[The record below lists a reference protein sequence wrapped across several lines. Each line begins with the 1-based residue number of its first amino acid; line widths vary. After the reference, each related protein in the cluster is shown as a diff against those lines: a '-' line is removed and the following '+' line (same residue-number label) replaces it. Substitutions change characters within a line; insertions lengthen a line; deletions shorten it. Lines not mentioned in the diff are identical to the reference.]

1 MKQVKCDACG
11 KVEDTPESRD
21 LSTGAV
27 PPKGWRSIS
36 TTIVEHGGDGVM
48 LTSEG
53 NELLSCD
60 DCNAQ
65 MSVDEHHEAE
75 FLQRQNTMG
84 TPVQTTGSHTN
95 D

>member
-11 KVEDTPESRD
+11 KVQDTPDSRD

-36 TTIVEHGGDGVM
+36 TTITEHDGKGTM
-48 LTSEG
+48 ETSEG
-53 NELLSCD
+53 DELLSCD

-75 FLQRQNTMG
+75 LLWRQKTMAAQKLAG
-84 TPVQTTGSHTN
+84 EQL
-95 D
+95 